1 MGHSSRESMIG
12 TLQDISTAYL
22 QLWPSMK
29 SDQTQSSL
37 STRFLVAQKK
47 IFYQKR
53 EKGGWKWGKGGF
65 SLCKSGLCLV
75 FIYIFL
81 NIYIY

>member
-47 IFYQKR
+47 KILP
-53 EKGGWKWGKGGF
+53 EKGKGG
-65 SLCKSGLCLV
+65 LEVGEGGVLV
-75 FIYIFL
+75 M
-81 NIYIY
+81 